1 SGGASPRPAPPKRSA
16 TPTTTKLPVPAS
28 SSLAMPAPRLAHLR
42 RLLSLHSPPPHPL
55 APSPARPLRPSF
67 ILPRAMAGAAQAG
80 AATGSAEYEE
90 VLGCL
95 ASLIKQKV
103 RADTG
108 NRGNQWELM
117 AKYLQDTGAGGAHR
131 AAEGGSRRRDQR
143 EGFNMHICRVNSSIM
158 WFPHWTFHL
167 STLDRCP

>member
-1 SGGASPRPAPPKRSA
+1 VG
-16 TPTTTKLPVPAS
+16 
-28 SSLAMPAPRLAHLR
+28 
-42 RLLSLHSPPPHPL
+42 
-55 APSPARPLRPSF
+55 
-67 ILPRAMAGAAQAG
+67 AG

-117 AKYLQDTGAGGAHR
+117 AKYLQVVLL
-131 AAEGGSRRRDQR
+131 RRWSIR
-143 EGFNMHICRVNSSIM
+143 FICGL
-158 WFPHWTFHL
+158 FCCF
-167 STLDRCP
+167 